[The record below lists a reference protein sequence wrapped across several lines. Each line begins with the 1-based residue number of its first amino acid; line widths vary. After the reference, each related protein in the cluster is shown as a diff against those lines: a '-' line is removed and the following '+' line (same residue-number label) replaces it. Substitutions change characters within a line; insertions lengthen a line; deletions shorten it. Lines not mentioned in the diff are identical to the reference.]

1 VLLKAL
7 TRIMNMSV
15 GGEIFVKDWLAL
27 YVSLRD
33 SRNFI
38 LKTNYKDIRYDLLY
52 FCFIANWS
60 CLYLCIRLIL
70 VRC

>member
-1 VLLKAL
+1 MLLKAL